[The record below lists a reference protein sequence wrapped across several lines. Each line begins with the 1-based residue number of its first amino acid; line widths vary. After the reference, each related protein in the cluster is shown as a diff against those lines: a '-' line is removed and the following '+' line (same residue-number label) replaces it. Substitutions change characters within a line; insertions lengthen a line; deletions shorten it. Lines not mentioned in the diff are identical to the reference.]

1 MKPIANSSVLIALS
15 AIDRLDLLPRR
26 FPDGILV
33 PRAVWRE
40 VVETGHGRPG
50 ATAVQAAQWITV
62 SDTPPSS
69 TLDLLRTELDDGEAE
84 AIALALKQECTLV
97 LVDEREARRAASRL
111 GLSVLGTVGILIWGR
126 RAGLLPCL
134 RSALDDLVGRG
145 QFHLGSDVYASALR
159 TVDEI
164 PPSS

>member
-1 MKPIANSSVLIALS
+1 VKPVANSSVLIALA
-15 AIDRLDLLPRR
+15 AIDRLDLLTRR
-26 FPDGILV
+26 FPDGVLV

-62 SDTPPSS
+62 CDTPPSS

-84 AIALALKQECTLV
+84 AIALAL
-97 LVDEREARRAASRL
+97 VDETEARRAANRL
-111 GLSVLGTVGILIWGR
+111 GLSVLGTVGILIWGC

-145 QFHLGSDVYASALR
+145 QFHLGSDVYANALR
-159 TVDEI
+159 AVDEI
-164 PPSS
+164 PPSAAGLKP